1 MKPRPATSHRQT
13 SNPANH
19 MKNRLIAIAGAL
31 GALLGAVVP
40 AGPAAAAEEDYE
52 VLTRGPVHEAFA
64 EAVSF
69 EPTPGLIVNAAPPA
83 LIEELPPDQRP
94 EGDHVAWIPG
104 YWAWDDEQNDFLW
117 ISGIWRNLPPERQW
131 VPGYWSD
138 LGDGR
143 WQWTNGYWADS
154 AAAEVSY
161 LAEAPP
167 RSVEAGP
174 NVVAPSVDHCW
185 IPGVWVW
192 ASTRYAWRPGYWTLL
207 RPDWTWVP
215 ARYCWTPR
223 GYVFIDGYWD
233 YAVGRRGVVFA
244 PVHFRRPV
252 WTRPGYYYTPG
263 IVVALDAFLDHLF
276 FRPRACHYYFGDYY
290 APRYRDAGY
299 YAAFAWHNT
308 RRGYDPI
315 FAYQRWDH
323 RHDKAWERAYRDGH
337 RYLRE
342 HADARPPHTWGAM
355 RRLDEPRREGGRARM
370 FANTLANFTKKPA
383 PGLHFR
389 NLEQSRREQ
398 IVAQQ
403 RQMRD
408 FGKERRRLE
417 ARGPV
422 AGGGER
428 TPAHR
433 ATLNRSPITG
443 RAASEFARNQG
454 PPERPEPRGNLA
466 RIKPGPPTDTGRE
479 GQPPRLPEIR
489 REGQPGAKPQP
500 EIRREGQPGTKPQP
514 EIRREGQP
522 PRLPEIRREEQPEA
536 KPKPEIRR
544 EGQPPRLPEIRR
556 EVQPEAKPKPE
567 IRRESQPPRL
577 PEIRR
582 EVQPGAKSQPEIRR
596 EVPRQPEI
604 RREAPRVAQPQP
616 EIRREVPRQPEI
628 RREAPRQPEIRRE
641 APRNVQP
648 QVRREVQPPQIRR
661 EAPRTVQPQVRR
673 EVQPPQIRRE
683 APRTVQPQVRREVQP
698 PQIRREAPRTVQPQV
713 RREVQPPQVRR
724 EAPQRQ
730 VAPPAGQ
737 PEGAREERGRDRRGR

>member
-13 SNPANH
+13 SNPANQ

-40 AGPAAAAEEDYE
+40 AGPAAAADEDYE

-69 EPTPGLIVNAAPPA
+69 EPTPGLIVNAVPPA

-94 EGDHVAWIPG
+94 EGDQVSWIPG

-143 WQWTNGYWADS
+143 WQWTSGYWADS
-154 AAAEVSY
+154 AAEEVSY

-185 IPGVWVW
+185 IPGVWMW

-207 RPDWTWVP
+207 RPNWTWVP

-233 YAVGRRGVVFA
+233 YAVGYRGVVFA

-299 YAAFAWHNT
+299 YAAFAWHST

-323 RHDKAWERAYRDGH
+323 RRDKAWERAYRDGH

-342 HADARPPHTWGAM
+342 HADARPPHTWAAM
-355 RRLDEPRREGGRARM
+355 RRLEEQRREGGRARM
-370 FANTLANFTKKPA
+370 FANTLANFAKKPA

-389 NLEQSRREQ
+389 SLEQASREQ

-443 RAASEFARNQG
+443 RAASEFARNLR
-454 PPERPEPRGNLA
+454 PPERPEPRGNRA
-466 RIKPGPPTDTGRE
+466 RIETGPGTGPGRE

-489 REGQPGAKPQP
+489 REGQPGV
-500 EIRREGQPGTKPQP
+500 KPQP

-522 PRLPEIRREEQPEA
+522 PRLPEIRREGQPGV
-536 KPKPEIRR
+536 KPQPEIRR

-556 EVQPEAKPKPE
+556 EGQPETKP
-567 IRRESQPPRL
+567 
-577 PEIRR
+577 
-582 EVQPGAKSQPEIRR
+582 QPEIRR
-596 EVPRQPEI
+596 D
-604 RREAPRVAQPQP
+604 APRAVQPQP

-628 RREAPRQPEIRRE
+628 RREV
-641 APRNVQP
+641 PRNVQP
-648 QVRREVQPPQIRR
+648 QIRREVQPPQIRR
-661 EAPRTVQPQVRR
+661 EAPQ
-673 EVQPPQIRRE
+673 PQIRRE
-683 APRTVQPQVRREVQP
+683 APRNVQPQ
-698 PQIRREAPRTVQPQV
+698 I

-724 EAPQRQ
+724 EVQQPQIRREAPQRQ
-730 VAPPAGQ
+730 PVPPAGQ
-737 PEGAREERGRDRRGR
+737 PEGAREERGRERRGR